1 MNNKD
6 MSRELIVTLLQRQI
20 DELMLM
26 TEGFM
31 DMETYPEAIIQLA
44 KLKNVEIREYLD
56 LLGEL
61 PKTIVSVKEENIS
74 AITPVSEDMHT
85 EDEQIIHSEE
95 ILIEIPDKQ
104 IDLEDIKPEITF
116 DKTLQE
122 EEPEVLNILEDHIDE
137 DKEMVVT
144 EEDKKE
150 EDYIAE
156 VITEDV
162 KEDEKDDSEKKVV
175 DEDDDLEEGNEDED
189 DEDDDDQEE
198 EEEEEEEEIIILEDE
213 KPETASE
220 IVVEEAPKT
229 TLGER
234 LAASTMTRNEMHS
247 RAENSILSNIS
258 NTKITDIRQ
267 AISIGDRFRFQREL
281 FRGNGEDM
289 NKTLNYI
296 NQLATLQ
303 EVESFLQSKYN
314 WSADNAAVED
324 FFQIIKRKF

>member
-74 AITPVSEDMHT
+74 AIAPVSEEIKI

-95 ILIEIPDKQ
+95 ILMEIPDEPN
-104 IDLEDIKPEITF
+104 DLEAVTSEITL
-116 DKTLQE
+116 DETIQV
-122 EEPEVLNILEDHIDE
+122 EEPEVLNVLEDHIDE
-137 DKEMVVT
+137 DKEIVVT
-144 EEDKKE
+144 EDIKKDE
-150 EDYIAE
+150 EIISE
-156 VITEDV
+156 VIIEDV
-162 KEDEKDDSEKKVV
+162 KEVENDDSKDKVV
-175 DEDDDLEEGNEDED
+175 VEDDDLEEGNEDEEE
-189 DEDDDDQEE
+189 EDDDDQ
-198 EEEEEEEEIIILEDE
+198 EEEEIIILEDE
-213 KPETASE
+213 KPETAPE

-234 LAASTMTRNEMHS
+234 LASSTMTRNEMHS

-296 NQLATLQ
+296 NQLATLH
-303 EVESFLQSKYN
+303 EVESFLHSKYN

>member
-74 AITPVSEDMHT
+74 AIAPVSEEIKT

-95 ILIEIPDKQ
+95 ILMEIPDEPN
-104 IDLEDIKPEITF
+104 DLEAVTSEITL
-116 DKTLQE
+116 DETIQV
-122 EEPEVLNILEDHIDE
+122 EEPEVLNVLEDHIDE
-137 DKEMVVT
+137 DKEIVVT
-144 EEDKKE
+144 EDVKKE
-150 EDYIAE
+150 EEIISE
-156 VITEDV
+156 VIIEDV
-162 KEDEKDDSEKKVV
+162 KEDENDDSKDKVV
-175 DEDDDLEEGNEDED
+175 DEDDDLEEGNEDEEE
-189 DEDDDDQEE
+189 EDDDDQEE
-198 EEEEEEEEIIILEDE
+198 EEEEEEEIIILEDD
-213 KPETASE
+213 KVETEPE
-220 IVVEEAPKT
+220 IVVEESPKT

-234 LAASTMTRNEMHS
+234 LAANTITRNEMHA
-247 RAENSILSNIS
+247 RTENSILTNIS

-296 NQLATLQ
+296 NQLATLH
-303 EVESFLQSKYN
+303 EVESFLHSKYN